1 MNDKNNTFLSNECMK
16 VIQSLAYKYP
26 NDMDFSKN
34 VRSFLQNTNSYDPS
48 QLSLDLNRSED
59 TDE

>member
-1 MNDKNNTFLSNECMK
+1 MK

-26 NDMDFSKN
+26 NDMDFGKN